1 MTGHGWRSVASTYQ
15 HVKGFDHEHIELQL
29 AHSKEDMVSAA
40 YNYADYLPQRM
51 AMMCAWA
58 DALDQLREK

>member
-1 MTGHGWRSVASTYQ
+1 
-15 HVKGFDHEHIELQL
+15 VKGFDHEHIELQL